1 MIANE
6 KKRCVAQ
13 PRPGCSLS
21 LSARQTFA
29 RTHNRT
35 SIIKRYVHNLFSGHH
50 KTTIGVDFALKQL
63 SVDGKDVRLQLWDI
77 AGQDRYGAIARAYY
91 QDALGAML
99 VFDVSRQRTFESVAK
114 WKKEIDERVR
124 LPNGKALPVL
134 LVGNKC
140 DIETASVDSGF
151 LDAYCAE
158 HGFIGWFQTSAK
170 ANVNIDEAARH
181 LVANVLTHKDI
192 FEQRSSA
199 QSAARARGLK
209 LSDQGDRKAGGGCC

>member
-1 MIANE
+1 M
-6 KKRCVAQ
+6 
-13 PRPGCSLS
+13 
-21 LSARQTFA
+21 
-29 RTHNRT
+29 
-35 SIIKRYVHNLFSGHH
+35 
-50 KTTIGVDFALKQL
+50 
-63 SVDGKDVRLQLWDI
+63 RLQLWDI

-124 LPNGKALPVL
+124 LPNGKDLPVL

-140 DIETASVDSGF
+140 DIETASVDGGF
-151 LDAYCAE
+151 LDAYCRE

-170 ANVNIDEAARH
+170 TNTNIDEAARH
-181 LVANVLTHKDI
+181 LVANVLTHGDI

>member
-1 MIANE
+1 MLCHD
-6 KKRCVAQ
+6 R
-13 PRPGCSLS
+13 
-21 LSARQTFA
+21 
-29 RTHNRT
+29 
-35 SIIKRYVHNLFSGHH
+35 RYVHNLFSGHH

-158 HGFIGWFQTSAK
+158 HGFDDGDCCVPDCAGKTCGGDGDCRSGKCLANKCAAPVNGGWSAYGDC
-170 ANVNIDEAARH
+170 V
-181 LVANVLTHKDI
+181 
-192 FEQRSSA
+192 
-199 QSAARARGLK
+199 AARA
-209 LSDQGDRKAGGGCC
+209 